1 MTETPRSIA
10 VVAPSLEILGGQG
23 VQARALMKALA
34 EDGYRVSLIPINPRF
49 PAALRSIR
57 SVPYLRT
64 LLNELLYLPGL
75 LELRRADVVHVFSAS
90 YWSFLLAPIPAI
102 AAAKLCHKPVVLH
115 YHSGEADDHLTRWG
129 RVVTP
134 WLRLVDEIVV
144 PSRYLQSVFARF
156 GFRTVVVP
164 NLVDLSQFRHRERRA
179 LRPRLLS
186 VRNLEPHYGV
196 GNTIEAFALLKAW
209 FPAATLTI
217 AGYGSEGWRL
227 RGLVDRRKLTG
238 IRFLGRV
245 EPERLPASYDDAD
258 VFVNSSTIDNQPV
271 SILEAFAAGLPVVST
286 PTGDIAN
293 MLHRGDA
300 GLLVPTDDPHAMAQA
315 VGALL
320 DDPDL
325 ARHLT
330 MRARVE
336 VERYTWSHIRE
347 RWADVYRTVWIPS
360 RRDILQRQT
369 RWVQGAGYRVQG
381 AESAPEDS
389 APSAPRTLHPARSTE
404 THRSAEVAHDARSR
418 H

>member
-1 MTETPRSIA
+1 
-10 VVAPSLEILGGQG
+10 
-23 VQARALMKALA
+23 
-34 EDGYRVSLIPINPRF
+34 
-49 PAALRSIR
+49 
-57 SVPYLRT
+57 
-64 LLNELLYLPGL
+64 
-75 LELRRADVVHVFSAS
+75 
-90 YWSFLLAPIPAI
+90 
-102 AAAKLCHKPVVLH
+102 
-115 YHSGEADDHLTRWG
+115 
-129 RVVTP
+129 
-134 WLRLVDEIVV
+134 
-144 PSRYLQSVFARF
+144 
-156 GFRTVVVP
+156 
-164 NLVDLSQFRHRERRA
+164 
-179 LRPRLLS
+179 

-227 RGLVDRRKLTG
+227 RGLVDRRKLAG

-360 RRDILQRQT
+360 RRDIRQRQT
-369 RWVQGAGYRVQG
+369 RWVQGAGYRVPGAGCRVPG